1 VLFASGRIGLRRK
14 PDRVQQAA
22 VIETAGH
29 SSVKIYLL
37 VDKILTLRYR
47 KIISR
52 PDLSVDSEK
61 LRETLKEFQMTDA
74 NSKTA
79 ATKHISTKPLRS
91 KIWGASFIAIA
102 AVIGGVA
109 YGTHFLHRET
119 EAAPVPPPPD
129 VSVSVPLQ
137 LDINRRLTLL
147 GQFSPTQQ
155 VELRAQVGGILTK
168 IHFKDGEIVQKGDL
182 LFQIDPT
189 PYIIRFSQAN
199 ATLANA
205 RTRFELANVER
216 TRADSLQKNGGGT
229 TQNADQKAAEQRA
242 AQAAVDSAQASVLD
256 AQFDLDRTRIFAPFT
271 GRIGTHLISEGNLIA
286 GSRDATSPTTL
297 LARIVSTDA
306 LFLNFD
312 MSESDY
318 LAFQRQ
324 RQKQTGPLAGK
335 IKFSLADEKSFDH
348 IGTLDFVDNVLDRSS
363 GTIHARATV
372 PNADGMLTPG
382 GFARLRV
389 AVAPAAPALL
399 VPDAA
404 VLPDQSD
411 HVVLTVGKDN
421 IVMPKQVEIGD
432 MREGLR
438 VIRLGLAASD
448 RVIIEGVSSARAG
461 FAVAPQDK
469 QIPPISD

>member
-1 VLFASGRIGLRRK
+1 MA
-14 PDRVQQAA
+14 
-22 VIETAGH
+22 
-29 SSVKIYLL
+29 
-37 VDKILTLRYR
+37 
-47 KIISR
+47 
-52 PDLSVDSEK
+52 
-61 LRETLKEFQMTDA
+61 DA
-74 NSKTA
+74 NSEASSACQT
-79 ATKHISTKPLRS
+79 STRNRWLKFG
-91 KIWGASFIAIA
+91 GASFIAA
-102 AVIGGVA
+102 ATVIGGVA

-119 EAAPVPPPPD
+119 EAAPVSPRPA

-137 LDINRRLTLL
+137 LDINKRLTLL

-182 LFQIDPT
+182 LFQIDAT
-189 PYIIRFSQAN
+189 PYMIRFSQAN

-205 RTRFELANVER
+205 KTRLELANVER

-256 AQFDLDRTRIFAPFT
+256 AQFDIDRTRIFAPFT

-318 LAFQRQ
+318 LAFQRE
-324 RQKQTGPLAGK
+324 RQKQTGQLAGK
-335 IKFSLADEKSFDH
+335 IKFALADEKSFDH
-348 IGTLDFVDNVLDRSS
+348 IGTLDFVDNILDRSS

-372 PNADGMLTPG
+372 PNASGMLTPG

-389 AVAPAAPALL
+389 AVAPAAAALL

-411 HVVLTVGKDN
+411 HVVLTVDKDN
-421 IVMPKQVEIGD
+421 IVISKQVEIGD
-432 MREGLR
+432 IREGLR
-438 VIRLGLAASD
+438 VVRLGLAASD
-448 RVIIEGVSSARAG
+448 RVIIDGISSARVG
-461 FAVAPQDK
+461 SVVAPQDK
-469 QIPPISD
+469 RIPPISD